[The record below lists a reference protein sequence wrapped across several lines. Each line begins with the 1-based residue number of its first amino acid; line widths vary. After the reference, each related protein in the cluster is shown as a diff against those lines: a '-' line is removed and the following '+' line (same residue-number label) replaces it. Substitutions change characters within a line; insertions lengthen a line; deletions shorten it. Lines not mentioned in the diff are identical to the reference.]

1 MLRRNHRLLLVFA
14 IITLLNLLSNPT
26 GECQPQSGTGTIAN
40 TISLGSISQRPG
52 ERIKEYRDFVNY
64 LAQKLSATAEIKG
77 GVVVALT
84 ATQLATFLNEKKVDF
99 YMESPYPTFLIN
111 EQTGGKLL
119 LRRWKG
125 NRGEYRSL
133 IFTKRDSGIVR
144 LEDLLGR
151 MIVFEEPIS
160 TSSYFLPKSFLH
172 RKGFKL
178 TEKVSFDANVSSNE
192 IGYLFAHQD
201 IDNVVNWVLL
211 GKVAAGAFSDND
223 FDNLDARRKAEITI
237 LAETETVPRH
247 LLSVRKDLEQTFV
260 SGLKEILLAMHQNKE
275 GQKILK
281 EFDKTTKFDLLPGGE
296 EMMYRKIRELAR
308 FFHSK

>member
-26 GECQPQSGTGTIAN
+26 GECQPQIGTGTIAN

-64 LAQKLSATAEIKG
+64 LAQRLSSTAEIKG

-125 NRGEYRSL
+125 NRSEYRSL
-133 IFTKRDSGIVR
+133 IFTKRDSGIIR

-151 MIVFEEPIS
+151 MIAFEESIS

-201 IDNVVNWVLL
+201 IDNVVNWALL

-247 LLSVRKDLEQTFV
+247 LLSVRKDLEHTFV
-260 SGLKEILLAMHQNKE
+260 SRLKEILLAMHQNKE
-275 GQKILK
+275 GQMILK
-281 EFDKTTKFDLLPGGE
+281 DFDKTTKFDLLPGGE
-296 EMMYRKIRELAR
+296 EMMYQKIRELAR

>member
-1 MLRRNHRLLLVFA
+1 MVSGKSHALFA
-14 IITLLNLLSNPT
+14 IILLLNLVANRAGAAQAQIVP
-26 GECQPQSGTGTIAN
+26 EMTIR
-40 TISLGSISQRPG
+40 TLSLGSISQRPG

-64 LAQKLSATAEIKG
+64 LAQRLSSTAEIKG
-77 GVVVALT
+77 DVVVALT

-125 NRGEYRSL
+125 SRSEYRSL
-133 IFTKRDSGIVR
+133 IFTKRDSGIIR

-151 MIVFEEPIS
+151 MIAFEESIS

-178 TEKVSFDANVSSNE
+178 TEKSSFQANVSSNE

-201 IDNVVNWVLL
+201 IENVVNWVLL
-211 GKVAAGAFSDND
+211 
-223 FDNLDARRKAEITI
+223 
-237 LAETETVPRH
+237 
-247 LLSVRKDLEQTFV
+247 
-260 SGLKEILLAMHQNKE
+260 
-275 GQKILK
+275 
-281 EFDKTTKFDLLPGGE
+281 
-296 EMMYRKIRELAR
+296 
-308 FFHSK
+308 